1 MCICVDCQLVDR
13 CVTYHQVE
21 TSHQT
26 LHRNQS
32 PDFQPRQP
40 QIKVHRHTE
49 RMEFDVV
56 HCGSFQAQE
65 KFSNV

>member
-1 MCICVDCQLVDR
+1 MCICVSCQFVDR

-21 TSHQT
+21 TSHQES
-26 LHRNQS
+26 HRNQS

-40 QIKVHRHTE
+40 QIRVHRQPE

-56 HCGSFQAQE
+56 NCSSFQAQE
-65 KFSNV
+65 KVSNV